1 MLTAPPTLV
10 GVSPTTSVFLVNV
23 NGELAYEMLG
33 ASMTI
38 SVNVS
43 VVVAPKAVTVTVCV
57 VFAWVSVGVPEM
69 VPLCQFMF
77 SPSGSGGDTSKIGLV
92 A

>member
-1 MLTAPPTLV
+1 M
-10 GVSPTTSVFLVNV
+10 SVTPLRAVLLVNV
-23 NGELAYEMLG
+23 YDDWPYEMLG

-77 SPSGSGGDTSKIGLV
+77 SPSGSGGDTSKIGLI
-92 A
+92 ARLGPNP